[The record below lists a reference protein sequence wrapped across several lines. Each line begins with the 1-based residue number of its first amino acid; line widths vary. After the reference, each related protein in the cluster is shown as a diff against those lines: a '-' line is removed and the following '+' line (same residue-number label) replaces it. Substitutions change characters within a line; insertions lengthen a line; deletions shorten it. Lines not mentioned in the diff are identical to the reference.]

1 MRCSGARDALSIVF
15 AFDHEEGSKKGP
27 TGMDSETASTGPG
40 PSYAFSATNQGIG
53 SPNATPEMVPG
64 EVEEDVEVGEGSP
77 PSTQQSL
84 PPPSRRRL

>member
-1 MRCSGARDALSIVF
+1 MRCFGARGALSTAF

-40 PSYAFSATNQGIG
+40 PSYASSVTNQGIG
-53 SPNATPEMVPG
+53 SPSATPETVPG

-77 PSTQQSL
+77 PLTQQSL
-84 PPPSRRRL
+84 PSPSRRRL